1 MSRLYRMTWEKARSR
16 WRKMY
21 KGKVYTV
28 TPETLG
34 VPATK
39 DSSYQAANAWW
50 EAKLNEFENQP
61 NTRFDTYIRQ
71 LEEAKAAEEFLP
83 EGYDPI
89 IASIR
94 SMAKDDTVTEEDVKP
109 LVTVSSSDLMFGVM
123 LNKISKKPVTS
134 KDLTIGL
141 WIDNFLALRMD
152 EVNGKELSV
161 SQFDVIRLCL
171 DNFKKWV
178 GDDSTILKINPEL
191 WVRWYRHL
199 LNWDISTEYKKKNLV
214 NVRNFAS
221 WLVEQG
227 LIPPFESLFARR
239 YKFANDKKEVQPLAK
254 NKVKEIIEKSKGRL
268 RLALLLM
275 VNTGMTQIDIS
286 NLRRAEYI
294 DGRIERSRS
303 KTIKQNTR
311 TVSWKLWEST
321 RRLLDQYAEK
331 TGDRLFLTESGKPW
345 IRDFLKDGK
354 RSKTDAL
361 NSSFRHLEC
370 GVTLKQ
376 FRQTAGDM
384 IEKNFDKGLADHFL
398 GHGQKPVDA
407 AYFSR
412 EQERLDVA
420 VDWLKDQFGLASISL
435 DQEFS

>member
-294 DGRIERSRS
+294 DGRIER
-303 KTIKQNTR
+303 
-311 TVSWKLWEST
+311 
-321 RRLLDQYAEK
+321 
-331 TGDRLFLTESGKPW
+331 
-345 IRDFLKDGK
+345 
-354 RSKTDAL
+354 
-361 NSSFRHLEC
+361 
-370 GVTLKQ
+370 
-376 FRQTAGDM
+376 
-384 IEKNFDKGLADHFL
+384 
-398 GHGQKPVDA
+398 
-407 AYFSR
+407 
-412 EQERLDVA
+412 
-420 VDWLKDQFGLASISL
+420 
-435 DQEFS
+435 